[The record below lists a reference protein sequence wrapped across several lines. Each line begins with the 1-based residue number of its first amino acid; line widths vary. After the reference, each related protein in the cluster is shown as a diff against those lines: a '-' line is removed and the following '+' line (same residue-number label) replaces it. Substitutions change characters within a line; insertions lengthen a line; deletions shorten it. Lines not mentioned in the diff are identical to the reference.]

1 MKNPNNKTAVVF
13 RKFKEG
19 DIIALFPYEIDSGTC
34 IMSYQHMGQ
43 HSGAD
48 YDSVIK
54 CTKQAKQKEYRDLYT
69 ELVGIGYDLEI
80 IKRQNRRKYLA
91 AKKELIKD
99 LHTIN

>member
-13 RKFKEG
+13 RKYKEG

-34 IMSYQHMGQ
+34 IMSYQHVGQ

-48 YDSVIK
+48 YDHMIH
-54 CTKQAKQKEYRDLYT
+54 CTKPAKQKEYRDLYT

-80 IKRQNRRKYLA
+80 IKRQNRHKYLA

-99 LHTIN
+99 LRTIN

>member
-13 RKFKEG
+13 RKYKEG

-34 IMSYQHMGQ
+34 IMSYQHVGQ

-48 YDSVIK
+48 YDHMIH
-54 CTKQAKQKEYRDLYT
+54 CTKPAKQKEYRDLYT

-99 LHTIN
+99 LRTIN